1 MLTMGKSFFLLF
13 FAEFLFYVSGYVIHM
28 GAGRILGVEDY
39 GRYSLIITLTILI
52 ANLIGAGLPIAM
64 SKFISG
70 FRSEK
75 RDGFIFFVKKKI
87 ALWQGVFMIVL
98 GGIFFLLSP
107 VFARVLGDDSL
118 TFFFRLASG
127 IIPLY
132 GADLYYFYYYS
143 GLKRFDIQAWL
154 KCIRALLRVTVI
166 LALAFW
172 FHLGGIITGYL
183 LVPLLIFFIAWFI
196 DVRYL
201 KEFTQKKDLSVVK
214 DSQFSFSKTVSLA
227 SHAIVF
233 LVLFEILV
241 SFDMY
246 ILKYILGDDVL
257 VGEYSASLT
266 LARIPTFLFYAL
278 TILLL
283 PTISE
288 MSSVKD
294 VKRSKEIIALVLK
307 SMLIVTV
314 PFLVIFSVYAES
326 ILTLL
331 FGISFIGAKEFVPL
345 FCLSMGLL
353 TVLYVLAF
361 AFIGAGRASIPVSL
375 ISLALILNIIFSFIF
390 IERFGVIG
398 ALWVKI
404 FISLGIVCGV
414 LVAVWKV
421 FGVLI
426 LLKDFVPIFVLGSIF
441 YGIAL
446 FFGDSFWM
454 LCTVGLFLSIAYL
467 GILFSLGI
475 ISAKDKKIFQ
485 LQT

>member
-1 MLTMGKSFFLLF
+1 MGKSFFLLF

-39 GRYSLIITLTILI
+39 GRYSLIITFTILI

-70 FRSEK
+70 FQSERKDDYILLVK
-75 RDGFIFFVKKKI
+75 RKI
-87 ALWQGVFMIVL
+87 ALWQGVFMIAL
-98 GGIFFLLSP
+98 GGLFFFLAPL
-107 VFARVLGDDSL
+107 FARILGDESL

-154 KCIRALLRVTVI
+154 KCIRALLRVTII

-172 FHLGGIITGYL
+172 FHLEGIIAGYL
-183 LVPLLIFFIAWFI
+183 IVPLLIFFMAWFI
-196 DVRYL
+196 DIRYM
-201 KEFTQKKDLSVVK
+201 KKSAPKKSNEQYVP
-214 DSQFSFSKTVSLA
+214 FSFSQTVSLA
-227 SHAIVF
+227 LHAIVF

-246 ILKYILGDDVL
+246 ILKYILGDNTL
-257 VGEYSASLT
+257 IGEYSASLT

-288 MSSVKD
+288 MSVMKD
-294 VKRSKEIIALVLK
+294 TKRSKEIIALVLK
-307 SMLIVTV
+307 GMLIVTV
-314 PFLVIFSVYAES
+314 PFVVILSAYAES

-331 FGISFIGAKEFVPL
+331 FGISFVGAKEFVPL
-345 FCLSMGLL
+345 FCLSMALL
-353 TVLYVLAF
+353 TVLYVLGF
-361 AFIGAGRASIPVSL
+361 AFIGAGKAFIPVSL
-375 ISLALILNIIFSFIF
+375 VSSALVLNIIFSFIF
-390 IERFGVIG
+390 IEKFGVLG
-398 ALWVKI
+398 ALWVKL

-414 LVAVWKV
+414 LLAVWKV
-421 FGVLI
+421 FGVLVSLKESFFI
-426 LLKDFVPIFVLGSIF
+426 LLLGVLF
-441 YGIAL
+441 YRGAL
-446 FFGDSFWM
+446 FFGDSFLM
-454 LCTVGLFLSIAYL
+454 LCIIGPILGIVYL

-475 ISAKDKKIFQ
+475 ISSKDKKIFQ
-485 LQT
+485 LQA

>member
-1 MLTMGKSFFLLF
+1 MLTLGKSFFLLF
-13 FAEFLFYVSGYVIHM
+13 IAEFLFYVSGYVIHM

-39 GRYSLIITLTILI
+39 GRYSLIITFTILI

-64 SKFISG
+64 SKYISS

-75 RDGFIFFVKKKI
+75 KYDCIALVKKKI
-87 ALWQGVFMIVL
+87 ALWQGIFMIFL
-98 GGIFFLLSP
+98 GGVFFLLAP
-107 VFARVLGDDSL
+107 VFARMLGDESL

-154 KCIRALLRVTVI
+154 KCVRALLRVTVI

-172 FHLGGIITGYL
+172 FHLEGIIAGYL
-183 LVPLLIFFIAWFI
+183 LVPLLVFFMAWFI
-196 DVRYL
+196 DVRYMKKFTPK
-201 KEFTQKKDLSVVK
+201 KEGSTKDTP
-214 DSQFSFSKTVSLA
+214 FSFSKTISLA

-246 ILKYILGDDVL
+246 ILKYILEDDTL
-257 VGEYSASLT
+257 IGQYSASLT

-283 PTISE
+283 PTLSE
-288 MSSVKD
+288 MSVMKNI
-294 VKRSKEIIALVLK
+294 KQSKEMIAIVLK
-307 SMLIVTV
+307 SMLIITI
-314 PFLVIFSVYAES
+314 PFVVILSAYAES

-331 FGISFIGAKEFVPL
+331 FGISFVGAKEFVPL

-353 TVLYVLAF
+353 TVLYVLGF
-361 AFIGAGRASIPVSL
+361 AFIGAGKASIPVFLVS
-375 ISLALILNIIFSFIF
+375 SALVVNGILSFVF
-390 IERFGVIG
+390 IEKFGVLG
-398 ALWVKI
+398 ALWVKL

-414 LVAVWKV
+414 LIAVWKV

-426 LLKDFVPIFVLGSIF
+426 SLKESFFSLLLGGIF
-441 YGIAL
+441 YGVAL
-446 FFGDSFWM
+446 FFGDSLWM
-454 LCTVGLFLSIAYL
+454 LCTVGLILCIVYV

-475 ISAKDKKIFQ
+475 ISSKDTKIFE